1 MTTALK
7 NLSDRSPNKKKT
19 ASSGR
24 MKSDERRRQILDVSK
39 SLFAEK
45 GFNGTT
51 TKEIATCANVNESL
65 IFRHFAG
72 KDALYEAV
80 VADKCD
86 EFCTSDYGRELS
98 AAAEQNDD
106 EKVFETA
113 ARIVLTRY
121 QSKRDILRILIFG
134 ILENRPLITEKFESQ
149 IFPIRQFLAEYINKR
164 QSDGVFF
171 TGNAELVV
179 FGFVGMVTHHTMLGE
194 LVSEQ
199 KKVASDA
206 EAIGFFTRMILDC
219 LRTK

>member
-7 NLSDRSPNKKKT
+7 NSSDRIANKKKMS
-19 ASSGR
+19 ASGR
-24 MKSDERRRQILDVSK
+24 MKSDERRRQILDISK
-39 SLFAEK
+39 TLFAEK

-51 TKEIATCANVNESL
+51 TKEIATRAKVNEAL

-80 VADKCD
+80 ITDKSD
-86 EFCTSDYGRELS
+86 EFSASDHGLELS
-98 AAAEQNDD
+98 AAAERNDD

-121 QSKRDILRILIFG
+121 QSKKDILRILIFG
-134 ILENRPLITEKFESQ
+134 ILENRPLITEKFESE
-149 IFPIRQFLAEYINKR
+149 IFPIRRFLAEYIKKR
-164 QSDGVFF
+164 QSEGVFF
-171 TGNAELVV
+171 TENAELVV

-206 EAIGFFTRMILDC
+206 EAIVFFTRMILDC
-219 LRTK
+219 LRKK